1 MRFGAVGIAVIAS
14 LSLAA
19 CGAEPSG
26 TTDATTEAAADD
38 MERPDEAPVVGV
50 NDNLVSLTCAN
61 FLDTAAVATSEED
74 EEAAIAAQDEIAAG
88 LIWIHGYLFAKGDGD
103 VSVLSQTWME
113 ETAGRIYGTC
123 SEAEDP
129 SAVNLFEVV
138 LDESA

>member
-26 TTDATTEAAADD
+26 TADATTEAAADD

>member
-129 SAVNLFEVV
+129 SAVNLFEVG

>member
-1 MRFGAVGIAVIAS
+1 
-14 LSLAA
+14 
-19 CGAEPSG
+19 
-26 TTDATTEAAADD
+26 

>member
-1 MRFGAVGIAVIAS
+1 MRIGVVGIAVVAS
-14 LSLAA
+14 LSLAG
-19 CGAEPSG
+19 CGAEPSKTAE
-26 TTDATTEAAADD
+26 TTAEAEAGDI
-38 MERPDEAPVVGV
+38 ERPEDAPVVGV

-61 FLDTAAVATSEED
+61 FLDTAAVATDEED

-88 LIWIHGYLFAKGDGD
+88 LIWIHGYLFAKNDGEIG
-103 VSVLSQTWME
+103 VLSQTWME

-129 SAVNLFEVV
+129 NTLNLFEVV